1 MENGIFNR
9 RNVISICV
17 VAAVIVILTIVFLSR
32 SNTGDEHIDDIQR
45 DGVKYED
52 MQNKRVGTEQ
62 VTSQQ
67 TAGVSQQNKTYTDNY
82 LLQLQDGQAVI
93 YRGVLK
99 NSDIE
104 YEFYDYAQIDI
115 ELLPESIKKECAD
128 GLGLK
133 GEQQL
138 YDFIQAYSIE

>member
-32 SNTGDEHIDDIQR
+32 SNTGDEHIDDIQKDR
-45 DGVKYED
+45 VKYED
-52 MQNKRVGTEQ
+52 MQNKRAGTEQ
-62 VTSQQ
+62 VT
-67 TAGVSQQNKTYTDNY
+67 SQQNKTYTDNY

-115 ELLPESIKKECAD
+115 ELLPESIKKECTD
-128 GLGLK
+128 GLGLN

>member
-45 DGVKYED
+45 DSVKYED
-52 MQNKRVGTEQ
+52 MQNKRAGTEQ

-82 LLQLQDGQAVI
+82 IFKDG
-93 YRGVLK
+93 GNL
-99 NSDIE
+99 
-104 YEFYDYAQIDI
+104 
-115 ELLPESIKKECAD
+115 
-128 GLGLK
+128 
-133 GEQQL
+133 
-138 YDFIQAYSIE
+138 

>member
-45 DGVKYED
+45 DSVKYED
-52 MQNKRVGTEQ
+52 MQNKRAGTEQ

-67 TAGVSQQNKTYTDNY
+67 TAGYHSRIRHIRIIICCSYRTDR
-82 LLQLQDGQAVI
+82 L
-93 YRGVLK
+93 
-99 NSDIE
+99 
-104 YEFYDYAQIDI
+104 
-115 ELLPESIKKECAD
+115 
-128 GLGLK
+128 
-133 GEQQL
+133 
-138 YDFIQAYSIE
+138 

>member
-1 MENGIFNR
+1 MYKR
-9 RNVISICV
+9 Q
-17 VAAVIVILTIVFLSR
+17 
-32 SNTGDEHIDDIQR
+32 GDEHIDDIQKDR
-45 DGVKYED
+45 VKYED
-52 MQNKRVGTEQ
+52 MQNKRAGTEQ

-115 ELLPESIKKECAD
+115 ELLPESIKKECTD
-128 GLGLK
+128 GLGLN

>member
-32 SNTGDEHIDDIQR
+32 SNTGDEHIDDIQKDR
-45 DGVKYED
+45 VKYED
-52 MQNKRVGTEQ
+52 MQNKRAGTEQ

-104 YEFYDYAQIDI
+104 
-115 ELLPESIKKECAD
+115 
-128 GLGLK
+128 
-133 GEQQL
+133 
-138 YDFIQAYSIE
+138 

>member
-1 MENGIFNR
+1 MN
-9 RNVISICV
+9 S
-17 VAAVIVILTIVFLSR
+17 
-32 SNTGDEHIDDIQR
+32 
-45 DGVKYED
+45 VKPED
-52 MQNKRVGTEQ
+52 MQHKRAGTEQ

-115 ELLPESIKKECAD
+115 ELLPESIKKECTD